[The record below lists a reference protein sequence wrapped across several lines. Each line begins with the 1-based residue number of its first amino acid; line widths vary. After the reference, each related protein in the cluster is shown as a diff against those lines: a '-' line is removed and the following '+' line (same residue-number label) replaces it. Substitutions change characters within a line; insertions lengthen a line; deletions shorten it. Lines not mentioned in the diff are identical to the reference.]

1 MHKDL
6 MEIPHRMRELRE
18 ILEISTFEMASRL
31 HISMETYQKYENG
44 EIDIPISTLY
54 DIAGILEIDFTE
66 LITGEAPK
74 MDTYFINRKG
84 NSPGIARYGYTTA
97 SLAHGFIGREMQPL
111 LVTLSPDDPPQE
123 AVVHSGQE
131 FNYVLSGK
139 MCITISGR
147 DHILSE
153 GDSIYFN
160 PQLPH
165 GQRAVD
171 GPAAFLTVIKE

>member
-18 ILEISTFEMASRL
+18 ILEISQLEMADRL
-31 HISMETYQKYENG
+31 GISLDTYVKYENG
-44 EIDIPISTLY
+44 EADIPISTLY
-54 DIAGILEIDFTE
+54 DIAGILQIDFTE

-74 MDTYFINRKG
+74 MDTYFITRKG
-84 NSPGIARYGYTTA
+84 RAPGIARYGYACT
-97 SLAHGFIGREMQPL
+97 SLAHNFIGREMQPL
-111 LVTLSPDDPPQE
+111 LIKLSPSDSAQE
-123 AVVHSGQE
+123 PVMHTGQE
-131 FNYVLSGK
+131 FNYVLSGQV
-139 MCITISGR
+139 CVTINGR

-153 GDSIYFN
+153 GDCIYFN

-171 GPAAFLTVIKE
+171 GPAMFLTVIKE

>member
-6 MEIPHRMRELRE
+6 MEIPLRVRELRE
-18 ILEISTFEMASRL
+18 IMEISTLEMAKRL
-31 HISMETYQKYENG
+31 NVSMETYEKYEYA
-44 EIDIPISTLY
+44 ETDIPLSSLY
-54 DIAGILEIDFTE
+54 DIAGILKIDFTE

-84 NSPGIARYGYTTA
+84 RSPGIARYGYTA
-97 SLAHGFIGREMQPL
+97 FGLSHGFIGREMQPL
-111 LVTLSPDDPPQE
+111 LVELSLSDLPQE
-123 AVVHSGQE
+123 PVVHSGQE
-131 FNYVLSGK
+131 FNYVLSG
-139 MCITISGR
+139 TICVTINGR
-147 DHILSE
+147 DHILYE

-171 GPAAFLTVIKE
+171 GSATFLTVIKE

>member
-1 MHKDL
+1 MHQEL

-18 ILEISTFEMASRL
+18 ILEISLFEMANRL
-31 HISMETYQKYENG
+31 NISLETYRKFESG

-54 DIAGILEIDFTE
+54 DIAGILQIDFTE
-66 LITGEAPK
+66 LITGETPK
-74 MDTYFINRKG
+74 MDTYFITRKG
-84 NSPGIARYGYTTA
+84 HAPGIARYGYSCT

-111 LVTLSPDDPPQE
+111 LVSLSPSDPPQE
-123 AVVHSGQE
+123 PVSHAGQE
-131 FNYVLSGK
+131 FNYVVSGQ
-139 MCITISGR
+139 MCVIINGR
-147 DHILSE
+147 EHVLSE
-153 GDSIYFN
+153 GDCIYFN